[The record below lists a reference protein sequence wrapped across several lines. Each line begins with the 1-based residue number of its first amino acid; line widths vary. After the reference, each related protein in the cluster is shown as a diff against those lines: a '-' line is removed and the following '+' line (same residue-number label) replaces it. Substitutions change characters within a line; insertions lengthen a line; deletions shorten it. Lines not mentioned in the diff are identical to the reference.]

1 MTVHIRSLIIMP
13 RAAQLYAGV
22 TVLAGLGALATGIM
36 AWHADDLTRFIC
48 YFVIA
53 NLASGFKVR
62 LPGITGTMSANF
74 FFVLISVTTMG
85 LPECLIIACT
95 GTVLQCVW
103 RSKSSP
109 DPIKILFNVASI
121 AIAITATSYCYHLP
135 WFAAHDVKQPLI
147 LLLAACVYFVANT
160 FPVAAIVCL
169 TETKPIIKTW
179 RECYFWSLPY
189 YLVGAA
195 LAASLAIVSRIV
207 GWEAALLIF
216 PILYWIY
223 RSYRLYLER
232 LEAEKRH
239 GVEMAGLHLRT
250 IEALA
255 LAIEAKDV
263 NTYDHLRRVGIYAV
277 EIAKELGLPEP
288 ELQALQAA
296 SLLHD
301 IGKLAIPEHI
311 ISKPGRLTAVEFE
324 KLKIHTIIGAEIL
337 ESVEFPYPVVPIV
350 IAHHEKWDGTGY
362 PHGLKA
368 NEIPIGARILSAVD
382 CFDAMTSERQYRRAM
397 PPDEVMRYIIS
408 ESGKSFDPTVVE
420 ILAKRYRELEIQV
433 NAKAISNSR
442 LSKHIRVSRGA
453 TPASGIEITRIT
465 GAPNRVDFLSS
476 IAAARQEAQDLFE
489 LAHELGNSLSL
500 HETLSVLALRLKRMC
515 QYDCIAIYVVRDN
528 VLFPEFVNGRDSEVF
543 APLEIPVGQGLS
555 GWVAQCK
562 RPIVNGNPSVEPAY
576 LNDRAK
582 SSVLKSALSVPLE
595 GSNGVVG
602 VLSLYA
608 GERDAFTADHLR
620 ILSAVSAKI
629 ALCIENALKY
639 RQAENS
645 ATIDALTD
653 LPNARSLFIHLDSE
667 LERAKREHH
676 SLSVLVCD
684 LDGFKQ
690 VNDQFGHLEGN
701 RVLRRVADMLRQ
713 NCREYDY
720 VARMGGDEFVIV
732 LSGCPS
738 EKVQTKID
746 LFAEIGRMAGFDVI
760 GKDLLSMSIGHA
772 CYPVDGIDVEQLLA
786 EADRRMYKM
795 KRGPKIEKTLRSE
808 LDRFGKSFNT
818 HPPLLA
824 ISEPDIANFRK

>member
-1 MTVHIRSLIIMP
+1 MP
-13 RAAQLYAGV
+13 RAAKLYAAV
-22 TVLAGLGALATGIM
+22 TVLAGLVTVTADLM
-36 AWHADDLTRFIC
+36 SWHPDNLPRFIC

-53 NLASGFKVR
+53 NLASGFKVH

-74 FFVLISVTTMG
+74 LFVLISVTTMS
-85 LPECLIIACT
+85 LPESLIIACT

-103 RSKSSP
+103 RSRSKP
-109 DPIKILFNVASI
+109 TPVKVLFNVASI
-121 AIAITATSYCYHLP
+121 AVAISATSYWYHLP
-135 WFAAHDVKQPLI
+135 WFANHGVKQPFV

-160 FPVAAIVCL
+160 CPVAAIVCL
-169 TETKPIIKTW
+169 TEKKPFLKTW
-179 RECYFWSLPY
+179 RECYFWSFPY

-195 LAASLAIVSRIV
+195 LAASLEIIGRIV
-207 GWEAALLIF
+207 GWEASLLIF

-239 GVEMAGLHLRT
+239 VDEMAGLHLRT

-255 LAIEAKDV
+255 LAIEAKDF
-263 NTYDHLRRVGIYAV
+263 NTYDHLRRVGVYAE
-277 EIAKELGLPEP
+277 EIAKELGLREA
-288 ELQALQAA
+288 ELQALRAA
-296 SLLHD
+296 ALLHD

-324 KLKIHTIIGAEIL
+324 KMKIHPVIGAEIL
-337 ESVEFPYPVVPIV
+337 DSVEFPYPVVPIV

-362 PHGLKA
+362 PDGLKA
-368 NEIPIGARILSAVD
+368 EEIPIGARILTVVD
-382 CFDAMTSERQYRRAM
+382 CFDAMTSHRQYRRAM
-397 PPDEVMRYIIS
+397 PPDDVMRYIVS
-408 ESGKSFDPTVVE
+408 ESGKSFDPRVVE
-420 ILAKRYRELEIQV
+420 ILARRYNELEV
-433 NAKAISNSR
+433 LVKAKPLSNSR
-442 LSKHIRVSRGA
+442 LSKHIRISRGA
-453 TPASGIEITRIT
+453 MPAAGIETARMT
-465 GAPNRVDFLSS
+465 GAPDKRDFLSS

-489 LAHELGNSLSL
+489 LAHDLGNSLSL
-500 HETLSVLALRLKRMC
+500 LETLSVLGLRLKRMC
-515 QYDCIAIYVVRDN
+515 KYDSIAIYVLRDN
-528 VLFPEFVNGRDSEVF
+528 VLFPEFVNGRDFEVF
-543 APLEIPVGQGLS
+543 APLQIPIGEGLS

-562 RPIVNGNPSVEPAY
+562 RPIVNGNPSVETGY
-576 LNDRAK
+576 LNDPTK
-582 SSVLKSALSVPLE
+582 FSLLKSALCVPLE

-608 GERDAFTADHLR
+608 DERDAFTSDHLR

-639 RQAENS
+639 RQAENC

-653 LPNARSLFIHLDSE
+653 LPNAGSLFLHLDSE

-676 SLSVLVCD
+676 ALSVLVCD

-690 VNDQFGHLEGN
+690 VNDQYGHLEGN
-701 RVLRRVADMLRQ
+701 RVLRRVADMLRE

-720 VARMGGDEFVIV
+720 VARMGGDEFVIM
-732 LSGCPS
+732 LSGYPS
-738 EKVQTKID
+738 DAVPAKIE
-746 LFAEIGRMAGFDVI
+746 LFAQIGRQAGLDVI

-772 CYPVDGIDVEQLLA
+772 CYPVDGIDAEQLLA

-795 KRGPKIEKTLRSE
+795 KHSTRASSQTIFRSDLRRLGNS
-808 LDRFGKSFNT
+808 LDS

-824 ISEPDIANFRK
+824 KSDPAVANSRN